1 MAAGLPSSDSFITPC
16 ALRQDLSAM
25 WRGSCKQ
32 AVLAWC
38 QRVIV
43 TSTLTA
49 RTIVAEFGVLV
60 ERVTAAMPGVD
71 PAPITSGS
79 PTRRSH
85 LLGVDT
91 LTSRKGHRLLLKVL
105 MGMLDLDWALVCV
118 GSAERNPTMAA
129 QIRVTSPCWG

>member
-1 MAAGLPSSDSFITPC
+1 
-16 ALRQDLSAM
+16 M
-25 WRGSCKQ
+25 WRSSCKH

-60 ERVTAAMPGVD
+60 ERATAAMPGVD
-71 PAPITSGS
+71 PAPIASGS

-85 LLGVDT
+85 FFGVDT
-91 LTSRKGHRLLLKVL
+91 LTSRKGHRLLLEVL
-105 MGMLDLDWALVCV
+105 MGMLDLDWTFVCV
-118 GSAERNPTMAA
+118 GSAERDPAMAA
-129 QIRVTSPCWG
+129 QIRETSPCWG